1 MGGTAKLAFA
11 LAIVA
16 LAVGLTACGGAE
28 DSTQSSSS
36 TANTTQ
42 QATKTPGQGSASFRT
57 PGGDNSIPNFGDE
70 ADAGEVAAATTVLAS
85 YLQARAKGDWGKDCA
100 LLAKTAATPLEQ
112 LAAKSPELKG
122 KGCAGILAAFVA
134 YVPKS
139 SRAKTMTSGIASL
152 RVQGDRGFALYH
164 GAKGIDYFM
173 PMVKEDG
180 QWKVGSLAA
189 SEFP

>member
-1 MGGTAKLAFA
+1 MGGTAKLALALALAA
-11 LAIVA
+11 LAI
-16 LAVGLTACGGAE
+16 GLSACGGGD
-28 DSTQSSSS
+28 DSTRSSSS
-36 TANTTQ
+36 TASNSS
-42 QATKTPGQGSASFRT
+42 AGQGSSSFHT
-57 PGGDNSIPNFGDE
+57 PGGDNSIQNFGNE

-85 YLQARAKGDWGKDCA
+85 YLQARARGDWGKDCV
-100 LLAKTAATPLEQ
+100 LLARTAVTPLKQ

-122 KGCAGILAAFVA
+122 KGCAGILAALVA

-139 SRAKTMTSGIASL
+139 SRASTMTSGIASL

-164 GAKGIDYFM
+164 GAKGINYFM

-180 QWKVGSLAA
+180 QWKVGSLAS